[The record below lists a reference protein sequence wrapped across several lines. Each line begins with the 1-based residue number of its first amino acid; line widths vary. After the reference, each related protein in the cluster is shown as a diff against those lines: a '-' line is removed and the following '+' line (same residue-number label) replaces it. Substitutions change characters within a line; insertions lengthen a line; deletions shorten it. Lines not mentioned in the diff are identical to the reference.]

1 MTLTKQSLRA
11 GVHVMMNGKLA
22 TKEELIKLSEDWTEK
37 REIFFR
43 KMLHQGG
50 KFQIEGINY
59 EIILRQNVKE
69 RSDGE
74 IDKGVVPIPGDS
86 AF

>member
-1 MTLTKQSLRA
+1 MALTKQSLRK

-22 TKEELIKLSEDWTEK
+22 TKEELITLSESWSEK

-43 KMLHQGG
+43 KMLQQGG
-50 KFQIEGINY
+50 RFSFDGIKFDIKI
-59 EIILRQNVKE
+59 RANVSE

-74 IDKGVVPIPGDS
+74 IDGGATQIPGDS
-86 AF
+86 TF